1 MDDCLF
7 CKIAAGQ
14 IPSNKLYE
22 DDTLLAFYDID
33 PQAPVHFLV
42 IPKQHIE
49 SAAKLTEAD
58 AALLGH
64 IYAPIA
70 DLCKQLGVDE
80 SAALHGLRAEAG
92 SFVPKCEKRLF
103 TMAKTYTLHV
113 AGLTRELPI
122 CKIND
127 HLDIAAFI
135 MFSDVEL
142 TIACAKALLE
152 KCPDFDVIL
161 TAEAKGIPLAYEMSR
176 QSGKQ
181 WIPARKGVK
190 GYMADPVIVEDQSI
204 TTAGKQTLVI
214 DKKDLDYM
222 NGKRILVVDDVI
234 STGGSLH
241 ALDALAARS
250 SGTIVAQAA
259 VLAEGDAA
267 ERKDIIFL
275 EPLPLFA
282 H

>member
-1 MDDCLF
+1 
-7 CKIAAGQ
+7 
-14 IPSNKLYE
+14 
-22 DDTLLAFYDID
+22 
-33 PQAPVHFLV
+33 
-42 IPKQHIE
+42 
-49 SAAKLTEAD
+49 
-58 AALLGH
+58 
-64 IYAPIA
+64 
-70 DLCKQLGVDE
+70 
-80 SAALHGLRAEAG
+80 
-92 SFVPKCEKRLF
+92 
-103 TMAKTYTLHV
+103 MAKTYTLHV

-161 TAEAKGIPLAYEMSR
+161 TAEAKGIPLAHEMSR
-176 QSGKQ
+176 QSGK
-181 WIPARKGVK
+181 PYVCARKGEK
-190 GYMADPVIVEDQSI
+190 LYMTDPVVVEDQSI